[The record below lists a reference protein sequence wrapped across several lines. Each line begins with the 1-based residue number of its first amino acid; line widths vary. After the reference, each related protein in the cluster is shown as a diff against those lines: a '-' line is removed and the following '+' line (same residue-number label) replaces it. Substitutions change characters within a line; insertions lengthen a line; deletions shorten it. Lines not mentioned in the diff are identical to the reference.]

1 MRVQTPSGARTG
13 RHSGIL
19 CRVPLDASTIISLIA
34 ALGIGSLIG
43 QWYTASK
50 DRRTAR
56 AAVLK
61 ELAAVEK
68 AWPAADSPRL
78 SDAIRQLEIAAL
90 VARVPRA
97 AVLPYVQLATAGLW
111 IVQDEI
117 ELRDSP
123 PEVGLA
129 IDVAYAVLDAAEI
142 VSKAAWSSPAT
153 RWVWL
158 RWRIRR
164 LGRAVATIE
173 NDDARIKR
181 KIEDAE
187 IKLKIE
193 NARRY
198 VR

>member
-1 MRVQTPSGARTG
+1 M
-13 RHSGIL
+13 
-19 CRVPLDASTIISLIA
+19 PLDASTIISLIA

-61 ELAAVEK
+61 ELAAVEE
-68 AWPAADSPRL
+68 ARWRYLDASAADSPRL

-123 PEVGLA
+123 PEEVGLA

-181 KIEDAE
+181 KIEDAR
-187 IKLKIE
+187 KF
-193 NARRY
+193 

>member
-1 MRVQTPSGARTG
+1 MQTPSGARTG

-61 ELAAVEK
+61 ELAAVEE
-68 AWPAADSPRL
+68 ARWRYLDASAADSPRL

-123 PEVGLA
+123 PEEVGLA

-181 KIEDAE
+181 KIEDAR
-187 IKLKIE
+187 KF
-193 NARRY
+193 

>member
-61 ELAAVEK
+61 ELAAVEE
-68 AWPAADSPRL
+68 ARWRYLDASAADSPRL

-123 PEVGLA
+123 PEEVGLA

-181 KIEDAE
+181 KIEDAR
-187 IKLKIE
+187 KF
-193 NARRY
+193 

>member
-1 MRVQTPSGARTG
+1 LRVQTPSGARTG

-61 ELAAVEK
+61 ELAAVEE
-68 AWPAADSPRL
+68 ARWRYLDASAADSPRL

-123 PEVGLA
+123 PEEVGLA

-181 KIEDAE
+181 KIEDAR
-187 IKLKIE
+187 KF
-193 NARRY
+193 